1 MTPSNM
7 LQKICEKLCM
17 GNFNSQ
23 DPPPYNE
30 VSSQQTDSE
39 TKQFST
45 KKWAVQSHFHATWLL
60 KMNDSLCSNCS
71 YRTCYESIFK
81 ETYWDNDFPSI
92 ERRRYPSEM
101 SFNDSL
107 FVFLTAHEIICQFKI
122 PTLPAPCTNDLPRLS
137 KLEKSRIKSVCED
150 HDNFHLV
157 PNPSRE
163 LMFFTFTRKNFSSFK
178 DTDFT
183 PECQIMFALKNPEQA
198 YQEVSK
204 YVEACRILEIMKV
217 KNVSL
222 QKVVEVIG
230 PQLQ

>member
-1 MTPSNM
+1 
-7 LQKICEKLCM
+7 M

-23 DPPPYNE
+23 DPPPYIE
-30 VSSQQTDSE
+30 VSSQQTDSK
-39 TKQFST
+39 TKQVST

-60 KMNDSLCSNCS
+60 KMNDSLSSYS
-71 YRTCYESIFK
+71 YRTCYKSVFRKSYWDVDLPHGDRAKNHRSIF
-81 ETYWDNDFPSI
+81 
-92 ERRRYPSEM
+92 
-101 SFNDSL
+101 FNDSL

-122 PTLPAPCTNDLPRLS
+122 PTLPAPCTKSFSKLS
-137 KLEKSRIKSVCED
+137 KLEKSRLQSVCED

-163 LMFFTFTRKNFSSFK
+163 LMFFTFARNGFRSFK

-183 PECQIMFALKNPEQA
+183 PECQIMFALNNPEQA

-204 YVEACRILEIMKV
+204 YVEPCRILEIMKV
-217 KNVSL
+217 KNTSL

-230 PQLQ
+230 S

>member
-23 DPPPYNE
+23 DPPPYIE
-30 VSSQQTDSE
+30 VSSQQTDSK
-39 TKQFST
+39 TKQVST
-45 KKWAVQSHFHATWLL
+45 KKWAVQSHFYATWLL
-60 KMNDSLCSNCS
+60 KMNESLCSF
-71 YRTCYESIFK
+71 RTCYRSIFIK
-81 ETYWDNDFPSI
+81 SYRDNGGRYD
-92 ERRRYPSEM
+92 ERDMHHRNM

-107 FVFLTAHEIICQFKI
+107 FVFLTAHEIICRFKI

-137 KLEKSRIKSVCED
+137 KLEKSRIKSIGED
-150 HDNFHLV
+150 CANFHLV

-204 YVEACRILEIMKV
+204 YVEPCRILEIMKI

-230 PQLQ
+230 P